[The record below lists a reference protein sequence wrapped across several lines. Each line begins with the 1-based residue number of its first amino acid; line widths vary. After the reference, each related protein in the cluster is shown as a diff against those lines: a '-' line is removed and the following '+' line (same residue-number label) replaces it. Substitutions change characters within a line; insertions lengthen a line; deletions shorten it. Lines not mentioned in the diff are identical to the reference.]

1 MRKFD
6 IISGVFLLL
15 VSLFI
20 CIGSM
25 QMEVGRLNAPGSG
38 FYPLVTGLALGIFSI
53 IILIQARN
61 QTKEGVRFWAPNA
74 NKKGILSAFVIILIY
89 AMLLERIGFL
99 SASVLFFI
107 LVSRFM
113 SGHSWKTAVFFALV
127 ASFATYGVFKF
138 LLNAP
143 LPQGIL
149 EGVF

>member
-1 MRKFD
+1 MRKSD

-15 VSLFI
+15 VSVFI

-25 QMEVGRLNAPGSG
+25 QMEVGRLNAPGPG

-53 IILIQARN
+53 LILIQAR
-61 QTKEGVRFWAPNA
+61 KETSEAVRFWAPNA
-74 NKKGILSAFVIILIY
+74 NKRGILSAFIIILIY
-89 AMLLERIGFL
+89 AVLLERIGFL
-99 SASVLFFI
+99 GTSVIFFI

-113 SGHSWKTAVFFALV
+113 SGHRWKTAIFFALI